1 MGNKIGTLLTKSKLK
16 KHRKEM
22 EVVTSKVTYSE
33 VNEELEE
40 AYLTPKSHESQL
52 TDEEQLIL
60 EKGGLQMLKLM
71 MGLHRLFVKSVSNRG
86 LFMTH
91 SM

>member
-16 KHRKEM
+16 KHRKEI

-40 AYLTPKSHESQL
+40 AYLTPKSQ
-52 TDEEQLIL
+52 
-60 EKGGLQMLKLM
+60 
-71 MGLHRLFVKSVSNRG
+71 RVS
-86 LFMTH
+86 
-91 SM
+91 